1 MADTKPGQ
9 LYEIKLVESIKP
21 AYDIKSDLDGIRYL
35 FTQLKNADM
44 EISTEKLDELETKIK
59 KIKRQIDNA
68 KVGERLM
75 ERLRKGQKAIAT
87 AYKAAKLA
95 IKGVPGGAAVSIHPE
110 IAAVVQDIENINS
123 KQFKLLKTEFKSLFE
138 DFDGDLGF
146 IEEMMNNAKNKNKN
160 NKDQVMFGGMDEVG
174 TNYFI
179 AKKDGRLVEF
189 WQESENNRTWVNDK
203 GGWLK
208 YNEIQQEARLRGLY
222 PIQT

>member
-9 LYEIKLVESIKP
+9 LYEVKLIESVQP
-21 AYDIKSDLDGIRYL
+21 AYKIKSELAAIRYL
-35 FTQLKNADM
+35 FTQLKNADT
-44 EISTEKLDELETKIK
+44 EITTEKLDDLKIKIK
-59 KIKRQIDNA
+59 KINRQIKNA
-68 KVGERLM
+68 KVGERIM
-75 ERLRKGQKAIAT
+75 ERIKKAQEAVST

-95 IKGVPGGAAVSIHPE
+95 IKGVPGGAAVAIHPE
-110 IAAVVQDIENINS
+110 IAAVVQDIDSINR
-123 KQFKLLKTEFKSLFE
+123 KQFRLLKKEFRSLFE
-138 DFDGDLGF
+138 DFDGDLAF
-146 IEEMMNNAKNKNKN
+146 IEEMISNAENKN

-174 TNYFI
+174 TNYFM

-189 WQESENNRTWVNDK
+189 WQESESNRTWVNDK

>member
-9 LYEIKLVESIKP
+9 LYEVKLIESVQP
-21 AYDIKSDLDGIRYL
+21 AYKIKSELAAIRYL
-35 FTQLKNADM
+35 FTQLKNADT
-44 EISTEKLDELETKIK
+44 EITTEKLDDLKIKIK
-59 KIKRQIDNA
+59 KINRQIKNA
-68 KVGERLM
+68 KVGERIM
-75 ERLRKGQKAIAT
+75 ERIKKAQEAVST
-87 AYKAAKLA
+87 AYKAAKLV
-95 IKGVPGGAAVSIHPE
+95 IKGVPGGAAVAIHPE
-110 IAAVVQDIENINS
+110 IAAVVQDIDSINR
-123 KQFKLLKTEFKSLFE
+123 KQFRLLKKEFRSLFE
-138 DFDGDLGF
+138 DFDGDLAF
-146 IEEMMNNAKNKNKN
+146 IEEMISNAENKN

-174 TNYFI
+174 TNYFM